1 MKKNNRLISVLL
13 SAILLLAGCSNIE
26 KGRDAIIGTDV
37 NKVGIIHVTGDEMVQ
52 WTVSGDEIDALREWA
67 SGLKFLPHEFEKNKT
82 PYDTDTDVE
91 SYEFYLTKGDYRN
104 ISYAIIDEKTSYIFY
119 ADKWYTVT
127 NPSVPPL
134 QEPAELTLDKVI
146 ELAGKG
152 DDLTWSD
159 FEQYKSKEIGSGLY
173 ILHYNIDENYYLLVG
188 GTPDK
193 KPTYIRLV
201 SAQDDTKYID
211 IRTESIKDFISK

>member
-26 KGRDAIIGTDV
+26 KGRDAIIGADV
-37 NKVGIIHVTGDEMVQ
+37 NKVGIIHVTNDEMVQ

-67 SGLKFLPHEFEKNKT
+67 SGLKFLPHEFEKGKT
-82 PYDTDTDVE
+82 PYDTNTDVE

-127 NPSVPPL
+127 NPSIPPL
-134 QEPAELTLDKVI
+134 LGVI
-146 ELAGKG
+146 LN
-152 DDLTWSD
+152 
-159 FEQYKSKEIGSGLY
+159 
-173 ILHYNIDENYYLLVG
+173 NIRA
-188 GTPDK
+188 K
-193 KPTYIRLV
+193 K
-201 SAQDDTKYID
+201 
-211 IRTESIKDFISK
+211 